1 MKKNVLIL
9 DFGSQYT
16 KLIARRIR
24 ELRIYC
30 EIHPF
35 NMPLPDIKKF
45 SPGAIILS
53 GGPSSVYDKN
63 APHVDSALFDL
74 NIPVLGIC
82 YGLQIIAVNAGMK
95 VIPAPKR
102 EYGFTQLEVIGKTG
116 LLKDIRNQS
125 KIWMSHGDKIQ
136 DLNRSFSITAKTP
149 NTEIAAI
156 ESPERQLYGVQ
167 FHPEV
172 VHTEEGKK
180 ILSNFVFSI
189 AALEPNWDMKNFIN
203 AAVKKIRDTVGN
215 RKVILGLSGGVDSTV
230 LALLLKKAI
239 GDQLFPVFI
248 DTGLLRKD
256 EFKQLMKSF
265 KEDLQLNVTGVD
277 ASKTFLTNLRN
288 IKSPEKKRKIIGKTF
303 IEIFSGIEEKIGKVL
318 FFAQG
323 TLYPDVIES
332 SSVNGPSA
340 TIKSHHNVGGL
351 PKEMNHTLIEPFREL
366 FKDEVREIGRQL
378 GLDEKFI
385 MRHPFPGPGLA
396 VRIIGNITRE
406 KVKKLQE
413 ADAILIDEL
422 HQFGIYNKPWQAFVV
437 LLPVKSVGVMGDE
450 RTYEN
455 IAVIRMVE
463 SVDGMTADWYA
474 APVEFLKKVSSRIV
488 NEVKGINRVTYD
500 LTSKPPGTIEWE

>member
-35 NMPLPDIKKF
+35 NMDISEIQKF

-53 GGPSSVYDKN
+53 GGPSSVYDTN
-63 APHVDSALFDL
+63 SPHVDKSLFNM
-74 NIPVLGIC
+74 NIPILGIC
-82 YGLQIIAVNAGMK
+82 YGLQIIAVNSSMK
-95 VIPAPKR
+95 VIPASKR
-102 EYGFTQLEVIGKTG
+102 EYGFTQLCVVNDSG
-116 LLKDIRNQS
+116 LLNGVRDHS

-136 DLNRSFSITAKTP
+136 DLNPSFAITAKTQ

-156 ESPERQLYGVQ
+156 ESPERKLYGVQ

-180 ILSNFVFSI
+180 ILSNFLYSI
-189 AALEPNWDMKNFIN
+189 AQLEPNWDMKDFIN
-203 AAVKKIRDTVGN
+203 SSVQKIRDTVGN
-215 RKVILGLSGGVDSTV
+215 HSVILGLSGGVDSTV

-256 EFKQLMKSF
+256 EYIQLMKSF
-265 KEDLQLNVTGVD
+265 KEDLQLKVTGVN
-277 ASKTFLTNLRN
+277 ASKTFLANLRN
-288 IKSPEKKRKIIGKTF
+288 IKSPESKRKIIGKTF
-303 IEIFSGIEEKIGKVL
+303 IDIFSTVENKIGKVQ

-332 SSVNGPSA
+332 SSVDGPSA

-413 ADAILIDEL
+413 ADAILIEEL
-422 HQFGIYNKPWQAFVV
+422 HQFGIYNKTWQAFVV
-437 LLPVKSVGVMGDE
+437 LLPIKSVGVMGDE

-455 IAVIRMVE
+455 IAVIRMVD

-474 APVEFLKKVSSRIV
+474 APEEFLRKVSSRIV
-488 NEVKGINRVTYD
+488 NEVKGINRITYD